1 MSSKA
6 VRSSDEPSRQRTSSA
21 RKQPV
26 PALDVKPSWRGW
38 IHLGATPVVLAA
50 GIVLIWLAPSVL
62 AKETSAVYAFTGVLL
77 FGTSA
82 LYHRGNWSPRAK
94 AVLKRLDHSNIMLV
108 IAGTY
113 TPLSALLLPPAK
125 ASLLLWVIWG
135 GAVLGVLFRVLWVG
149 APRWLYV
156 PIYVALGL
164 AALFFVPDFAAAST
178 RATLLIFVGGV
189 FYIAGAVMY
198 GIRRPNFSAE
208 HFGFH
213 ELFHACTVAGFA
225 AHYAAALIAVLGP

>member
-1 MSSKA
+1 MTSKA
-6 VRSSDEPSRQRTSSA
+6 FHSSDEAPGQRSRSA
-21 RKQPV
+21 TGKL
-26 PALDVKPSWRGW
+26 AEGSDFKPSWRGW
-38 IHLGATPVVLAA
+38 IHLGATPAALAA
-50 GIVLIWLAPSVL
+50 GVVLICIAPSAL
-62 AKETSAVYAFTGVLL
+62 AKGTSAVYAFTGVLL

-125 ASLLLWVIWG
+125 AGLLLWVIWV

-164 AALFFVPDFAAAST
+164 AALFFIPDFLAASV
-178 RATLLIFVGGV
+178 RATALIFAGGI
-189 FYIAGAVMY
+189 FYIAGALIY
-198 GIRRPNFSAE
+198 GIRKPNFSAA

-213 ELFHACTVAGFA
+213 ELFHACTVIGFA
-225 AHYAAALIAVLGP
+225 AHYAATVIAVQGS